1 MTEDSSATNESGF
14 ADNVGGI
21 DASFKVRKQYSFL
34 LERFDTIFFVDILRK
49 IQDTILNNEGMHK
62 S

>member
-21 DASFKVRKQYSFL
+21 DASFKVRKQYSYL
-34 LERFDTIFFVDILRK
+34 LERFDTNFFVDILRK
-49 IQDTILNNEGMHK
+49 I
-62 S
+62 